1 MAKKV
6 LHIISPVTDL
16 IFNQLICEANPDGK
30 KNQFQT
36 PTKVFEIVKMC
47 DFTLNY
53 LNNAQ

>member
-30 KNQFQT
+30 NKTIPDANQS
-36 PTKVFEIVKMC
+36 
-47 DFTLNY
+47 L
-53 LNNAQ
+53 

>member
-36 PTKVFEIVKMC
+36 PTKVFEICVIVKMC
-47 DFTLNY
+47 DFT
-53 LNNAQ
+53 QHKQ